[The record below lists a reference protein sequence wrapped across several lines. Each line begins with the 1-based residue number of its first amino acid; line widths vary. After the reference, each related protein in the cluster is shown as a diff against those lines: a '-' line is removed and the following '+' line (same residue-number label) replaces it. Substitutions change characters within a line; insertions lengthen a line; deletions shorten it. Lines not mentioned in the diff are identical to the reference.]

1 LEHDDELDAAGFE
14 PSPDLHHFA
23 KARMEPVADAGF
35 SRLFVGTM

>member
-1 LEHDDELDAAGFE
+1 LEHDDELDAAPFE

-23 KARMEPVADAGF
+23 EAGMEPVADTSF

>member
-1 LEHDDELDAAGFE
+1 LKNDDELDAAAFE

-23 KARMEPVADAGF
+23 EARVEPVADTGF